1 MSELNLT
8 VKNGEIVITEEV
20 AGLLAQAQML
30 DRTIKELEKQKE
42 AIEAPLKAAIIKNKI
57 KQFKCDALTAT
68 KVDDT
73 VSVSIDKDK
82 MKADGVLDKYA
93 TYKTKA
99 GSVKIYYAKEK
110 KNA

>member
-1 MSELNLT
+1 MDLI

-42 AIEAPLKAAIIKNKI
+42 AIEAPLKAAIVKNNI

-110 KNA
+110 QNVKK